1 KGGYEGRADSLLL
14 EKERLNAQ
22 EELVHLSTNSKHIID
37 MNSGHNVHV
46 EDPNVVI
53 ASIKD
58 VFIAVTRH
66 LKLN

>member
-1 KGGYEGRADSLLL
+1 
-14 EKERLNAQ
+14 LNAQ